1 MPMGMPGEISDIM
14 IDEKTPAQL
23 FAMHDKSDLEHY
35 FEQQHS
41 SFNMLL
47 ESGREAPAFPV
58 TSHFDPEIYRLERDT
73 FFERRE
79 MVVEEKIEMQENMKV
94 REKAEAIKDEDP
106 EQRKMSYEAVL
117 KGKFKKEVELK
128 TDKIE
133 IEDMNDEEFE

>member
-1 MPMGMPGEISDIM
+1 MPMGMLGEISDIM
-14 IDEKTPAQL
+14 VDEKTPAQL

-79 MVVEEKIEMQENMKV
+79 MVVEVLEEKIEMQ
-94 REKAEAIKDEDP
+94 
-106 EQRKMSYEAVL
+106 
-117 KGKFKKEVELK
+117 
-128 TDKIE
+128 
-133 IEDMNDEEFE
+133 

>member
-1 MPMGMPGEISDIM
+1 MPMGMLGEISDIM
-14 IDEKTPAQL
+14 VDEKTPAQL

-47 ESGREAPAFPV
+47 ESGKEAPAFPV

-94 REKAEAIKDEDP
+94 REKPQAIEDENP
-106 EQRKMSYEAVL
+106 EQFKM
-117 KGKFKKEVELK
+117 
-128 TDKIE
+128 
-133 IEDMNDEEFE
+133 